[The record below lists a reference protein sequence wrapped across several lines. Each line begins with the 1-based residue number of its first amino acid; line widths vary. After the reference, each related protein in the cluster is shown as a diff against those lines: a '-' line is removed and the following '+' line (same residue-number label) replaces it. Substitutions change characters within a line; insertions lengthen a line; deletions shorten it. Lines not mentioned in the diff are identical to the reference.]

1 VFYNALFEVPNP
13 EHRLRISMTAQ
24 VSIVLS
30 NARNALSIP
39 AAALG
44 EKRKDGTYAVRVLR
58 ADGSTETRNVR
69 IGINNN
75 VRVEVLAGLKDGER
89 VVIGDAAGDD
99 HAPLADVV

>member
-1 VFYNALFEVPNP
+1 
-13 EHRLRISMTAQ
+13 M
-24 VSIVLS
+24 
-30 NARNALSIP
+30 
-39 AAALG
+39 
-44 EKRKDGTYAVRVLR
+44 RVLR

-89 VVIGDAAGDD
+89 VVIGEASADD